1 MTPRQSISGLAL
13 LLMMMLAWQ
22 VLPRPA
28 MAAGIEVRTLDG
40 KPSTLADQ
48 VRPDRYTVVMMWT
61 TYCHVCK
68 GQYPVLTG
76 FHDAHAASDAEV
88 LGVSLDGYAEID
100 SVREFVAG
108 KPFSFPTVV
117 AESARMAGAFEAA
130 TGEKFTG
137 TPTYLIFDP
146 KRQLVAAR
154 AGDLTRDVL
163 ERFLRKRADAV
174 R

>member
-1 MTPRQSISGLAL
+1 MPAL
-13 LLMMMLAWQ
+13 LL
-22 VLPRPA
+22 LPLLWLLGSTGA
-28 MAAGIEVRTLDG
+28 LAAGIEVRTLG
-40 KPSTLADQ
+40 GETSTLAAQ
-48 VRPDRYTVVMMWT
+48 IRPDRYTVVMMWT

-76 FHDAHAASDAEV
+76 FHDAHAGSDAEV
-88 LGVSLDGYAEID
+88 LGVSLDGYAELG

-163 ERFLRKRADAV
+163 ERFLRKRADTATSPASPASP
-174 R
+174 